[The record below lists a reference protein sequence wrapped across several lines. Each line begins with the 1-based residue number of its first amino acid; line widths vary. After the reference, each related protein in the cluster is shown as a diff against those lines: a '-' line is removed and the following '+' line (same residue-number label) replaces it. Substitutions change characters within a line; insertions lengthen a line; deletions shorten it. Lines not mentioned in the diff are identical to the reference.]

1 MLFVTVAKGIAAE
14 AASYER
20 AASARF
26 FVGEAFRPD
35 ALRHGCEKHRG

>member
-1 MLFVTVAKGIAAE
+1 MLSVTITKSIAAE
-14 AASYER
+14 AASYES

-35 ALRHGCEKHRG
+35 ALRHDHEEHRG